1 MLIIFTNL
9 LTSRVILTLLF
20 FLDNNHITKTIANKI
35 GCKDGANMQAMKAKR
50 SWHNDEYLRISNI
63 LKNSNTWNQRERESL
78 RQKEDIDFLHLN

>member
-35 GCKDGANMQAMKAKR
+35 GRKDGANMQAMKAKR
-50 SWHNDEYLRISNI
+50 S
-63 LKNSNTWNQRERESL
+63 
-78 RQKEDIDFLHLN
+78 